1 MLKTYH
7 HLTRDQRCQI
17 YALNKR
23 GLTQTEI
30 AVDIGVNQGTVSR
43 ELSRNKGLRGYRF
56 LQAHRFAVQRGSARN
71 GVAHVMTPCLIIRV
85 ETFLRDS
92 QWSPEQICGALN
104 HEDGTKV
111 SHESLYRHIWSD
123 KRAGGTL
130 YLHLR
135 QRGKKRNKRGAATAG
150 RGLIPGRIDIAQRPA
165 IVDAKSRLGDW
176 ELDSIIGAK
185 HRGAITSMVER
196 KTKLTKLVLLD
207 GPTSKAT
214 NAGILARLDPLR
226 EHVHTLTSDNGKEF
240 AGHAEISGKLNSG
253 HGKSLSGFSRISLK
267 NVRIKRTE
275 VYLSAVTM
283 SYCSNLFVKSLR
295 NIAAYSKKTPPF
307 EPPRGVRGNIIPLKN
322 LSRMKLTKLKAAL
335 KRRGQEGSW
344 NTTSTLSC

>member
-1 MLKTYH
+1 MPKGYH

-17 YALNKR
+17 YALKKR
-23 GLTQTEI
+23 DVTQMEI
-30 AVDIGVNQGTVSR
+30 AVDIGVSQSTISR
-43 ELSRNKGLRGYRF
+43 ELSRNKGFRGYRF
-56 LQAHRFAVQRGSARN
+56 LQAHRFAAQRSSARR
-71 GVAHVMTPCLIIRV
+71 GKARVMTPCLISRV
-85 ETFLRDS
+85 ETFLRDN
-92 QWSPEQICGALN
+92 QWSPDQICGALN

-111 SHESLYRHIWSD
+111 SHESLYRHIWAN

-196 KTKLTKLVLLD
+196 KTRLTKLVLLD

-214 NAGILARLDPLR
+214 NAGIIARLKRLKN
-226 EHVHTLTSDNGKEF
+226 HVLTLTSDNGKEF
-240 AGHAEISGKLNSG
+240 AGHVEISEQLG
-253 HGKSLSGFSRISLK
+253 SGFYFCTPYHSWERGL
-267 NVRIKRTE
+267 NENTNGLVRQYFPKGTDFATLTE
-275 VYLSAVTM
+275 TDVQRVEDLL
-283 SYCSNLFVKSLR
+283 NNR
-295 NIAAYSKKTPPF
+295 
-307 EPPRGVRGNIIPLKN
+307 PRKALNYHSPNEVFA
-322 LSRMKLTKLKAAL
+322 KLTAPPKNYAL
-335 KRRGQEGSW
+335 GM
-344 NTTSTLSC
+344 